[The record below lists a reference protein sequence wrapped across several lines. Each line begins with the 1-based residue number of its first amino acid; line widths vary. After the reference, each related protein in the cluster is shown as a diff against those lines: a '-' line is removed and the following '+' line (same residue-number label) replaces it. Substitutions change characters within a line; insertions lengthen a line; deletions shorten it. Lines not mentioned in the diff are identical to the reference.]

1 MKVAILG
8 ATGRGGKRMIAE
20 AVSRGHTVT
29 AISRSA
35 ADQPAQKNVKAVN
48 CDIADT
54 KALTEAIRG
63 HDAVIATWRPKPGSG
78 DAWASIKNGFN
89 SLLTAMRA
97 AGVKRVMVMGGA
109 GSLEYSPG
117 VLNIDRPDFPEAWKD
132 GSRAGTQQLDMLRE
146 VKDLEWTYL
155 SPAHEIFEGER
166 TGKFR
171 LGGDQLVMDKDGN
184 SKISFED
191 YAVAMIDELEKPKHT
206 GRRFTLGY

>member
-8 ATGRGGKRMIAE
+8 ATGRGGKRMIDE
-20 AVSRGHTVT
+20 ALSRGHQVT

-35 ADQPAQKNVKAVN
+35 AEQPARDGVTGVS

-54 KALTEAIRG
+54 AALADAIRG
-63 HDAVIATWRPKPGSG
+63 HDAVIATWRPAPGSDDVWG
-78 DAWASIKNGFN
+78 AIKNGFN
-89 SLLTAMRA
+89 SLLTAMRE

-146 VKDLEWTYL
+146 VSDLEWTYL
-155 SPAHEIFEGER
+155 SPAHEIYEGER
-166 TGKFR
+166 TGTFR
-171 LGGDQLVMDKDGN
+171 LGGDQLVMDENGD

-191 YAVAMIDELEKPKHT
+191 YAVAMIDELEEPKHT
-206 GRRFTLGY
+206 GRRFTLAY

>member
-1 MKVAILG
+1 MKVAIIG
-8 ATGRGGKRMIAE
+8 ATGRGGKRMIDE
-20 AVSRGHTVT
+20 ALSRGHTVT

-35 ADQPAQKNVKAVN
+35 GDAPARDGVTGIS

-54 KALTEAIRG
+54 AGLAKAISG
-63 HDAVIATWRPKPGSG
+63 SDAVIATWRPAPGSDDVWG
-78 DAWASIKNGFN
+78 AIKNGFN
-89 SLLTAMRA
+89 SLLTAMRE
-97 AGVKRVMVMGGA
+97 AGVKHLLVMGGA

-132 GSRAGTQQLDMLRE
+132 GSRAGTQQLEMLQD
-146 VKDLEWTYL
+146 VSDLDWTYL

-171 LGGDQLVMDKDGN
+171 LGGDQLVMDDEGN
-184 SKISFED
+184 SRISFED
-191 YAVAMIDELEKPKHT
+191 YAVAMIDEMENPQHT